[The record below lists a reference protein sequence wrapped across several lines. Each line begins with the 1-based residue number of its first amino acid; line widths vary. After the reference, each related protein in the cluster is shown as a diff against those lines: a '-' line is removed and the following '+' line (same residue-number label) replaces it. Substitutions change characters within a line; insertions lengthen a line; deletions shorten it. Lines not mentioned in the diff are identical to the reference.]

1 MYAKFSLNKTVGFA
15 PALFLSTTQASK
27 KWGISPRRIQVLC
40 AEGRIPGVFRV
51 GNTWAIPEEAQK
63 PKDARIRSGRYI
75 KGASIS

>member
-1 MYAKFSLNKTVGFA
+1 MG
-15 PALFLSTTQASK
+15 FLSTTQASK

-63 PKDARIRSGRYI
+63 PKDARIRSG
-75 KGASIS
+75 

>member
-1 MYAKFSLNKTVGFA
+1 MG
-15 PALFLSTTQASK
+15 FLSTPQASK

>member
-1 MYAKFSLNKTVGFA
+1 MDEEQIWG
-15 PALFLSTTQASK
+15 FLSTTQASK

>member
-1 MYAKFSLNKTVGFA
+1 MKGYIKISE
-15 PALFLSTTQASK
+15 ASE
-27 KWGISPRRIQVLC
+27 KWKIGPRRIVTLC
-40 AEGRIPGVFRV
+40 NQGRVKGAVKF

>member
-1 MYAKFSLNKTVGFA
+1 MG
-15 PALFLSTTQASK
+15 FLSTTQASK
-27 KWGISPRRIQVLC
+27 KWVISPRRIQVLC

>member
-1 MYAKFSLNKTVGFA
+1 MFFLFDGRGANMG
-15 PALFLSTTQASK
+15 FLSTTQASK

>member
-1 MYAKFSLNKTVGFA
+1 MGNI
-15 PALFLSTTQASK
+15 SK
-27 KWGISPRRIQVLC
+27 KIQVLC

-75 KGASIS
+75 KGTSIS

>member
-1 MYAKFSLNKTVGFA
+1 MG
-15 PALFLSTTQASK
+15 FLSTTQASK
-27 KWGISPRRIQVLC
+27 KWGISQRRIQVLC

>member
-1 MYAKFSLNKTVGFA
+1 MG
-15 PALFLSTTQASK
+15 FLSTTQASK
-27 KWGISPRRIQVLC
+27 KWEISPRRIQVLC

>member
-1 MYAKFSLNKTVGFA
+1 MIFCLMDEEQIWGFYQQHKH
-15 PALFLSTTQASK
+15 LKNGEYLQEEFRYYVRK
-27 KWGISPRRIQVLC
+27 DVFR
-40 AEGRIPGVFRV
+40 GVFRV

>member
-1 MYAKFSLNKTVGFA
+1 MGC
-15 PALFLSTTQASK
+15 LSTTQASK
-27 KWGISPRRIQVLC
+27 KWGIAPRRIQVLC

>member
-1 MYAKFSLNKTVGFA
+1 MIGYIQIKEAA
-15 PALFLSTTQASK
+15 K
-27 KWGISPRRIQVLC
+27 KWEIGERRINELC
-40 AEGRIPGVFRV
+40 LNGRIEGAVKF